1 MFLKHCHFILL
12 ESKNTKKLRDMVIG
26 PWCGTVMMPPPDECA
41 VKIQKRVEQDAALQ
55 IKAEQNQSLLLTNYF
70 GTLSSFPG

>member
-26 PWCGTVMMPPPDECA
+26 PWCGTVMMPPPDGCA
-41 VKIQKRVEQDAALQ
+41 VKIQKRVLKVKKEIALQ
-55 IKAEQNQSLLLTNYF
+55 IKAE
-70 GTLSSFPG
+70 